1 MDYIHMDG
9 GYYGTSEYMTGGSI
23 SHAQC
28 APRAHVRWDGRL
40 HGRLLLLRVRGLL
53 CVRTLRN
60 GAARAHAV
68 SCVLRSRALPQATA
82 RPTRARSITRMTKQA
97 ARAAVRTFDPRR
109 ARRRPSASSP
119 TRAIPTGPSATAGPT
134 GLTDFA
140 GYGYIHGSCVDESG
154 GPNCGLFGYSDENVY
169 GSSGAIEL
177 TSKTFELPAH
187 NGVTLS
193 MRVWKQG
200 SSHDHWE
207 TVGITADG
215 ATVWESEPLQHG
227 CISGWTN
234 DELGSDSS
242 DYCWSITYDCY
253 IDVELDIAHTAS
265 TLTVGFTL
273 HGDEGCGN
281 EGVGF
286 SDFKLTVAP

>member
-1 MDYIHMDG
+1 MCPPLARSPAGNCPTDACTLDY
-9 GYYGTSEYMTGGSI
+9 ENEEAGGSG
-23 SHAQC
+23 Q
-28 APRAHVRWDGRL
+28 L
-40 HGRLLLLRVRGLL
+40 YELL
-53 CVRTLRN
+53 TLGN
-60 GAARAHAV
+60 
-68 SCVLRSRALPQATA
+68 P
-82 RPTRARSITRMTKQA
+82 
-97 ARAAVRTFDPRR
+97 
-109 ARRRPSASSP
+109 SP
-119 TRAIPTGPSATAGPT
+119 TATFCVVADEGNT
-134 GLTDFA
+134 DGSVGDGWSHSGLTDFA

-200 SSHDHWE
+200 SYDHWE

-242 DYCWSITYDCY
+242 EYCWSITYDCY

-273 HGDEGCGN
+273 HGDENCGN

-286 SDFKLTVAP
+286 SDFKLTVAPLSGSCAPTAAPTLTPAPSLTPEPSVTSEPTAPRWFMGEITCGSNIVVRGAAV